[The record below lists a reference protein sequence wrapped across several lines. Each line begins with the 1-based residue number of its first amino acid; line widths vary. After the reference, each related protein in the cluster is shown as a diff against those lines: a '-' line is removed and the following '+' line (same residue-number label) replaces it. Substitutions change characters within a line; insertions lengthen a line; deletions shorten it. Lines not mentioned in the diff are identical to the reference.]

1 WFLFSS
7 RRRHTSLSRDWSSD
21 VCSSD
26 LSQIRLHGLAG
37 DPSWGAHPENA
48 LNVLRFAKDE
58 LALKRI
64 QFDVE
69 VWALDEWDADQS
81 DTLRSLLEL
90 AEMLSADPSI
100 DVGFAIPF
108 WFDRQSDAV
117 DS

>member
-81 DTLRSLLEL
+81 DTLRSEERR
-90 AEMLSADPSI
+90 AGKEGRWRRARCSQTHH
-100 DVGFAIPF
+100 GGG
-108 WFDRQSDAV
+108 
-117 DS
+117 